1 MRRNGEAEWGKCKWR
16 APRRFQK
23 TSGPFRNLARDPPL
37 STIDYTVLLAGTVLK
52 VDSIQ
57 IVKHPTG
64 VGRAQRPKSRR
75 SSTAEG
81 RRQDHRR
88 TPSRVHECV
97 QLKRVGYQRR
107 FCQHAG
113 VRAERLVGWSGRWE
127 TKTQTGPQK
136 GQDKPGQMHQA
147 TVYPPSRVKRTRGS
161 LFGPRTFSPSA
172 PPPVICSPFPAHAK
186 HVTL

>member
-16 APRRFQK
+16 APGRFQK

-57 IVKHPTG
+57 IVKHPSG

-107 FCQHAG
+107 FSQHAG
-113 VRAERLVGWSGRWE
+113 VRAERLDGPDVGKPKPNQAGPE
-127 TKTQTGPQK
+127 GQAGQKCTKQRCIPQ
-136 GQDKPGQMHQA
+136 GW
-147 TVYPPSRVKRTRGS
+147 VKRTRGS